1 MRSDAPDATSRR
13 RCVTETLTLAHSI
26 AGHWRRGPAAFE
38 QRNPAAPDDLTVSGP
53 EADASAA
60 AEASAAARI
69 AVGALEAAG
78 IEARADALARIGR
91 ALAAE
96 AASIG
101 LLIAR
106 ETGKP
111 LGDSKAEVVRAAR
124 IFDFFAGEALR
135 NVGERYESTR
145 PGALV
150 EVDYASVGVVAA
162 ITPWNFPIAIPAWK
176 IAPAIAFG
184 NAVLWKPSEISSAT
198 ASALMTVIA
207 DSGLPAGSVNM
218 LVGGGAAGRAVVEA
232 DGVDAVTFTGS
243 AATGEQVRTAA
254 TRRGRRV
261 QLEMGGV
268 NGLVV
273 LADAD
278 LDNAVDC
285 AINGAFFAA
294 GQRCTATS
302 RIIVESPIADRL
314 IAAITSRA
322 AALRIGDPRD
332 PATQVGPLAAPRQKT
347 LISRQVAQLE
357 SDGLRPLFGG
367 SAQQMEHC
375 FYAPT
380 LFDHVPAGSMLAQQ
394 EIFGPVAGVFRANDF
409 DAAIDLLNGN
419 SFGLSAGICT
429 RSLLHAE
436 QFKRRAR
443 AGMLMVNLPTAGV
456 DYHAPFG
463 GTAASSYG
471 PREQGRAARTFY
483 TTSRTIYQRAL

>member
-1 MRSDAPDATSRR
+1 M
-13 RCVTETLTLAHSI
+13 
-26 AGHWRRGPAAFE
+26 AFE
-38 QRNPAAPDDLTVSGP
+38 QRNPAVPDDLTVLGP
-53 EADASAA
+53 EADASLV

-69 AVGALEAAG
+69 AVGALEGAG

-91 ALAAE
+91 ALAADAE
-96 AASIG
+96 RIG
-101 LLIAR
+101 LLMAR
-106 ETGKP
+106 ETGKTV
-111 LGDSKAEVVRAAR
+111 GDSKGEVIRAAR
-124 IFDFFAGEALR
+124 IFDFFAGESLR
-135 NVGERYESTR
+135 NVGERYASTR
-145 PGALV
+145 PGAQV
-150 EVDYASVGVVAA
+150 EVDYAAVGVIAA

-176 IAPAIAFG
+176 IAPALAFG

-198 ASALMTVIA
+198 ADALMTVIA
-207 DSGLPAGSVNM
+207 GSGLPAGSVNM
-218 LVGGGAAGRAVVEA
+218 LLGGGAAGRAVVEA
-232 DGVDAVTFTGS
+232 DGVEAITFTGS
-243 AATGEQVRTAA
+243 AATGGQVRVAA
-254 TRRGRRV
+254 ANRSRRV

-285 AINGAFFAA
+285 AVNGAFFAA

-302 RIIVESPIADRL
+302 RIIVESRIADDL
-314 IAAITSRA
+314 VAAIRKRVDS
-322 AALRIGDPRD
+322 LKIGDPRD
-332 PATQVGPLAAPRQKT
+332 PSTQVGPLAAPRQKT

-380 LFDHVPAGSMLAQQ
+380 LFDRLPGDSRFARE
-394 EIFGPVAGVFRANDF
+394 EIFGPVAGVFRADDF
-409 DAAIDLLNGN
+409 DAALALLN
-419 SFGLSAGICT
+419 SSPFALSAGICT

-463 GTAASSYG
+463 GSGASSYG
-471 PREQGRAARTFY
+471 PREQGRAARAFY

>member
-1 MRSDAPDATSRR
+1 M
-13 RCVTETLTLAHSI
+13 TETLTLGHSI
-26 AGHWRRGPAAFE
+26 AGHTRRGPVAFE
-38 QRNPAAPDDLTVSGP
+38 QRNPAAPDDLAVLGP
-53 EADASAA
+53 EADASIV
-60 AEASAAARI
+60 AEASAAARRAI
-69 AVGALEAAG
+69 DALEAAG
-78 IEARADALARIGR
+78 IEARADALVRIGR
-91 ALAAE
+91 ALAADAE
-96 AASIG
+96 RIG

-106 ETGKP
+106 ETGKT
-111 LGDSKAEVVRAAR
+111 LGDSRGEVVRAAR
-124 IFDFFAGEALR
+124 IFDFFAGETLR
-135 NVGERYESTR
+135 NVGERYASTR

-150 EVDYASVGVVAA
+150 EVDYAPVGVIAA

-184 NAVLWKPSEISSAT
+184 NAVLWKPSEISSAI
-198 ASALMTVIA
+198 ADALMTAIA
-207 DSGLPAGSVNM
+207 GSGLPAGSVSM
-218 LVGGGAAGRAVVEA
+218 LLGAGAAGRAVVEA

-243 AATGEQVRTAA
+243 AATGGQVRIAA
-254 TRRGRRV
+254 TSRGRRV

-285 AINGAFFAA
+285 AVNGAFFAA

-302 RIIVESPIADRL
+302 RIIVESRIADEL
-314 IAAITSRA
+314 VAAIRKRTA
-322 AALRIGDPRD
+322 QLKIGDPRD
-332 PATQVGPLAAPRQKT
+332 PATQVGPLAAPRQKM

-357 SDGLRPLFGG
+357 AGGLQPLFGG
-367 SAQQMEHC
+367 SAQPMEHC

-380 LFDHVPAGSMLAQQ
+380 LFDHMSGDSGFAHE
-394 EIFGPVAGVFRANDF
+394 EIFGPVAGVFRADDF
-409 DAAIDLLNGN
+409 DAALGLLN
-419 SFGLSAGICT
+419 SSALALSAGICT

-463 GTAASSYG
+463 GSGASSYG
-471 PREQGRAARTFY
+471 PREQGRAARAFY

>member
-1 MRSDAPDATSRR
+1 MA
-13 RCVTETLTLAHSI
+13 ETLTLAHSV
-26 AGHWRRGPAAFE
+26 AGQARRGAVAFE
-38 QRNPAAPDDLTVSGP
+38 QRNPALADDLVVLGP
-53 EADASAA
+53 EADRGLV
-60 AEASAAARI
+60 AEAAAAARG
-69 AVGALEAAG
+69 AVDALETVG

-91 ALAAE
+91 ALTADVDR
-96 AASIG
+96 IG

-106 ETGKP
+106 ETGKT
-111 LGDSKAEVVRAAR
+111 LGDSKGEILRAAR

-135 NVGERYESTR
+135 NVGERYASTR

-150 EVDYASVGVVAA
+150 ELDYAPVGVVAA
-162 ITPWNFPIAIPAWK
+162 VTPWNFPIAIPAWK

-198 ASALMTVIA
+198 ADALMTAIVG
-207 DSGLPAGSVNM
+207 SGLPAGSVNM
-218 LVGGGAAGRAVVEA
+218 LLGAGGAGRAVVEA
-232 DGVDAVTFTGS
+232 DIDAITFTGS
-243 AATGEQVRTAA
+243 VATGGQVRMAA
-254 TRRGRRV
+254 ASRGRRV

-268 NGLVV
+268 NGLIV

-285 AINGAFFAA
+285 AVNGAFFAA

-302 RIIVESPIADRL
+302 RIIVEAKIADEL
-314 IAAITSRA
+314 IATIRKRVAS
-322 AALRIGDPRD
+322 LKIGDPRD
-332 PATQVGPLAAPRQKT
+332 PSTQVGPLAAPRQKT

-357 SDGLRPLFGG
+357 ASGLKPLFGG

-380 LFDHVPAGSMLAQQ
+380 LFDRLPAGSVFANE
-394 EIFGPVAGVFRANDF
+394 EIFGPVAGVFRVDNF
-409 DAAIDLLNGN
+409 DSAIALLN
-419 SFGLSAGICT
+419 SSPFALSAGICT

-463 GTAASSYG
+463 GSGASSYG

-483 TTSRTIYQRAL
+483 TTSKTIYQRAL